1 MSDVIARQAAEI
13 GRLDAEIERLRA
25 EVYRS
30 QQMARR
36 LMWFIEHLP
45 RDGWG
50 ASEVAVLAEL
60 REQWRAE
67 NAG

>member
-1 MSDVIARQAAEI
+1 MSDVIKRQAAEI
-13 GRLDAEIERLRA
+13 GRLDAEIDRLRA
-25 EVYRS
+25 QLYRS
-30 QQMARR
+30 QQMSRR

-60 REQWRAE
+60 REQWRADH
-67 NAG
+67 AG